1 MDILCYNTHTW
12 NIDEQIKLF
21 QWSIIIW
28 CFVRA
33 IGGRF
38 FLIDG
43 VEARFKELVR
53 QICFQNGYDIIA
65 LECDKDHC
73 YLFVNVPPTVSPH
86 MVAKAVKGATS
97 HQLRKEFPQLAKMP
111 SLWTRS
117 YFAFT
122 AGNVSSETIEWYIK
136 TQKAR

>member
-1 MDILCYNTHTW
+1 MVNYHLVFCPRYRRKI
-12 NIDEQIKLF
+12 
-21 QWSIIIW
+21 
-28 CFVRA
+28 
-33 IGGRF
+33 

-65 LECDKDHC
+65 FECDKDHC
-73 YLFVNVPPTVSPH
+73 HLFVNVPPTVSPH

-117 YFAFT
+117 YFAST
-122 AGNVSSETIEWYIK
+122 AGNVSSETVEWYIK
-136 TQKAR
+136 TQKTR